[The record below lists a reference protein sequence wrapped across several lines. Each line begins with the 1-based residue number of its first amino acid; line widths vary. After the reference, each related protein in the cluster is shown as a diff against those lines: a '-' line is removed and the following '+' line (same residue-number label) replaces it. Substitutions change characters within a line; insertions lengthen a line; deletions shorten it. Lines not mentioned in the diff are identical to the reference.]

1 MKSLFKIICRYSVT
15 AGVIIFVLLLSN
27 AAAFLFW
34 GYKTMENDR
43 SEKFDREAVEEI
55 GGELYLEN
63 DVWKIT
69 ETGMAKVEE
78 MECQWMMAL
87 AWCGNGGC
95 RRSLPD
101 LTASRMWRVSADGI
115 SMIIR

>member
-55 GGELYLEN
+55 GGELSGKTTSGRLQRREWQK
-63 DVWKIT
+63 WK
-69 ETGMAKVEE
+69 K
-78 MECQWMMAL
+78 W
-87 AWCGNGGC
+87 N
-95 RRSLPD
+95 
-101 LTASRMWRVSADGI
+101 ASG
-115 SMIIR
+115 